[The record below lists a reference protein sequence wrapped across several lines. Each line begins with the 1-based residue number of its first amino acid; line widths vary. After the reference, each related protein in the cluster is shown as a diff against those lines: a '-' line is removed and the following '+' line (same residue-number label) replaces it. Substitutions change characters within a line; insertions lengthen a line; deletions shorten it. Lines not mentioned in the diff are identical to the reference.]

1 MTSDTA
7 AGTAPIGID
16 DIELATSHHVVRL
29 DDFARANETD
39 PAKFRRGLGQDE
51 FSFPAPDED
60 VVTMAAAAVAR
71 IIERSGTEGIRT
83 MLFATESGTD
93 QSKAA
98 GMAVHSLL
106 DLPSQMR
113 IVEVKEACY
122 SATAALQAA
131 VGIVTRSPEQRVL
144 VIASDVARYELDTA
158 GEPTQGAGAVAM
170 LVSADPKLLEIEP
183 VSGLNSADVNDFWRP
198 NDSTTAI
205 VDGALSVTA
214 YLDALTGAW
223 TDLAAQGGPTMAEID
238 RVLYHQP
245 FTKMAKK
252 AQVHLA
258 GLTGEDLDTEI
269 VTGAGIAG
277 SGAGTTSAGSD
288 AGGAVPSGAAA
299 DGAAAAGVVPS
310 ASASAGPATVASAE
324 AAPATVA
331 SAASD
336 SGPTVPRDTGL
347 ATSTLYNRRLG
358 NSYTASLYAGLCSLL
373 DHDEDLASK
382 RIGLF
387 SYGSGSVGEFF
398 TARVVPGYER
408 HSRRRAVAAALD
420 ARVPLSIDAYR
431 ALHSAELPSAEDVS
445 TPKVTTG
452 PFRFAGI
459 KGRARVYERA

>member
-1 MTSDTA
+1 MTSHTA

-29 DDFARANETD
+29 DDFAEANGTD
-39 PAKFRRGLGQDE
+39 PAKFHLGLGQDE

-60 VVTMAAAAVAR
+60 VVTMAAAAAAP
-71 IIERSGTEGIRT
+71 IIARSGTEGIRT
-83 MLFATESGTD
+83 LLFATESGTD

-113 IVEVKEACY
+113 VVEVKEACY

-131 VGIVTRSPEQRVL
+131 VGIVTRSPGQRVL
-144 VIASDVARYELDTA
+144 VIASDVARYELDTP

-183 VSGLNSADVNDFWRP
+183 VSGLNSADVDDFWRP

-223 TDLAAQGGPTMAEID
+223 TDLAAQGGPAMAEID

-269 VTGAGIAG
+269 V
-277 SGAGTTSAGSD
+277 AGTPGD
-288 AGGAVPSGAAA
+288 
-299 DGAAAAGVVPS
+299 S
-310 ASASAGPATVASAE
+310 ASTR
-324 AAPATVA
+324 
-331 SAASD
+331 
-336 SGPTVPRDTGL
+336 PRDTGL

-373 DHDEDLASK
+373 DHDADLAGK

-398 TARVVPGYER
+398 TARVVPGYEQQ
-408 HSRRRAVAAALD
+408 SRRQAVTEALD

-431 ALHSAELPSAEDVS
+431 ALHAAELSSAEDAS
-445 TPKVTTG
+445 TPKVTAG
-452 PFRFAGI
+452 PFRFAGV
-459 KGRARVYERA
+459 KGRARLYERA

>member
-1 MTSDTA
+1 MTSHTA

-16 DIELATSHHVVRL
+16 DIELATSHHVVSL
-29 DDFARANETD
+29 DDFAAANGTD
-39 PAKFRRGLGQDE
+39 PNKFRLGLGQDE

-60 VVTMAAAAVAR
+60 VVTMAAAAAAP
-71 IIERSGTEGIRT
+71 IIRRSGSEGIRT
-83 MLFATESGTD
+83 LLFATESGID

-113 IVEVKEACY
+113 VVEVKEACY

-131 VGIVTRSPEQRVL
+131 VGIVTRSPGQRVL
-144 VIASDVARYELDTA
+144 VIASDVARYELDTP

-170 LVSADPKLLEIEP
+170 LVSAEPKLLEIEP
-183 VSGLNSADVNDFWRP
+183 VSGLNSADVDDFWRP

-214 YLDALTGAW
+214 YLDSLTGAW
-223 TDLAAQGGPTMAEID
+223 TDLAAQGGPAMTEID

-258 GLTGEDLDTEI
+258 GLTGEDLETEI
-269 VTGAGIAG
+269 VAGTGAGADAA
-277 SGAGTTSAGSD
+277 GAGADAVGASD
-288 AGGAVPSGAAA
+288 AG
-299 DGAAAAGVVPS
+299 
-310 ASASAGPATVASAE
+310 
-324 AAPATVA
+324 
-331 SAASD
+331 
-336 SGPTVPRDTGL
+336 PTGPRDTGL

-373 DHDEDLASK
+373 DHDEDLAGK
-382 RIGLF
+382 RIGFF

-398 TARVVPGYER
+398 TTRVVPGYEE
-408 HSRRRAVAAALD
+408 HSRRQAVTDALD

-431 ALHSAELPSAEDVS
+431 ALHATELSSADDVT
-445 TPKVTTG
+445 TPKVTAG

-459 KGRARVYERA
+459 KGGARLYERA

>member
-1 MTSDTA
+1 MTS
-7 AGTAPIGID
+7 GTAPIGID
-16 DIELATSHHVVRL
+16 DIELATSHHVVKL
-29 DDFARANETD
+29 DDFAEANGTD
-39 PAKFRRGLGQDE
+39 PAKFHLGLGQDE

-60 VVTMAAAAVAR
+60 VVTMAAAAAAP
-71 IIERSGTEGIRT
+71 IIARSGTEGIRT
-83 MLFATESGTD
+83 LLFATESGID

-106 DLPSQMR
+106 ELPSQMR
-113 IVEVKEACY
+113 VVEVKEACY

-131 VGIVTRSPEQRVL
+131 VGIITRSPGQRVL
-144 VIASDVARYELDTA
+144 VIASDVARYELDTP

-170 LVSADPKLLEIEP
+170 LVSANPKLLEIEP
-183 VSGLNSADVNDFWRP
+183 VSGLNSADVDDFWRP

-223 TDLAAQGGPTMAEID
+223 TDLAAQGGPEMAEID

-269 VTGAGIAG
+269 VAGG
-277 SGAGTTSAGSD
+277 SGAAGTDVSN
-288 AGGAVPSGAAA
+288 V
-299 DGAAAAGVVPS
+299 AAAG
-310 ASASAGPATVASAE
+310 
-324 AAPATVA
+324 
-331 SAASD
+331 
-336 SGPTVPRDTGL
+336 PRDTGL

-373 DHDEDLASK
+373 DHDEDLAGK

-398 TARVVPGYER
+398 TARVVPGYEQ
-408 HSRRRAVAAALD
+408 HSRRQAVTEALD
-420 ARVPLSIDAYR
+420 ARVPLSIDEYR
-431 ALHSAELPSAEDVS
+431 ALHAAELSSAEDVS
-445 TPKVTTG
+445 TPKVTAG

-459 KGRARVYERA
+459 KGRARLYERA

>member
-1 MTSDTA
+1 MTS
-7 AGTAPIGID
+7 GTAPIGID
-16 DIELATSHHVVRL
+16 DIELATSHHVVKL
-29 DDFARANETD
+29 DDFAEANGTD
-39 PAKFRRGLGQDE
+39 PAKFHLGLGQDE

-60 VVTMAAAAVAR
+60 VVTMAAAAAAP

-83 MLFATESGTD
+83 ILFATESGID

-113 IVEVKEACY
+113 VVEVKEACY

-131 VGIVTRSPEQRVL
+131 VGIVTRSPGQRVL
-144 VIASDVARYELDTA
+144 VIASDVARYELDTP

-183 VSGLNSADVNDFWRP
+183 VSGLNSADVDDFWRP

-223 TDLAAQGGPTMAEID
+223 TDLAAQGGPAMAEID

-269 VTGAGIAG
+269 V
-277 SGAGTTSAGSD
+277 AGTPGD
-288 AGGAVPSGAAA
+288 
-299 DGAAAAGVVPS
+299 S
-310 ASASAGPATVASAE
+310 ASTR
-324 AAPATVA
+324 
-331 SAASD
+331 
-336 SGPTVPRDTGL
+336 PRDTGL

-373 DHDEDLASK
+373 DHDADLAGK

-398 TARVVPGYER
+398 TARVVPGYEQQ
-408 HSRRRAVAAALD
+408 SRRQAVTEALD

-431 ALHSAELPSAEDVS
+431 ALHAAELSSAEDAS
-445 TPKVTTG
+445 TPKVTAG
-452 PFRFAGI
+452 PFRFAGV
-459 KGRARVYERA
+459 KGRARLYERA

>member
-1 MTSDTA
+1 MTSGTA

-29 DDFARANETD
+29 DDFAEANGTD
-39 PAKFRRGLGQDE
+39 PAKFHLGLGQDE

-60 VVTMAAAAVAR
+60 VVTMAAAAAAP
-71 IIERSGTEGIRT
+71 IIARSGTEGIRT
-83 MLFATESGTD
+83 LLFATESGID

-106 DLPSQMR
+106 ELPSQMR
-113 IVEVKEACY
+113 VVEVKEACY

-131 VGIVTRSPEQRVL
+131 VGIITRSPGQRVL
-144 VIASDVARYELDTA
+144 VIASDVARYELDTP

-170 LVSADPKLLEIEP
+170 LVSANPKLLEIEP
-183 VSGLNSADVNDFWRP
+183 VSGLNSADVDDFWRP

-223 TDLAAQGGPTMAEID
+223 TDLAAQGGPAMAEID

-258 GLTGEDLDTEI
+258 GLTDEDLETEI
-269 VTGAGIAG
+269 VAGG
-277 SGAGTTSAGSD
+277 SGAAGTDVSN
-288 AGGAVPSGAAA
+288 V
-299 DGAAAAGVVPS
+299 AAAG
-310 ASASAGPATVASAE
+310 
-324 AAPATVA
+324 
-331 SAASD
+331 
-336 SGPTVPRDTGL
+336 PRDTGL

-373 DHDEDLASK
+373 DHDADLAGK

-398 TARVVPGYER
+398 TARVVPGYEQ
-408 HSRRRAVAAALD
+408 HSRRQAVTEALD
-420 ARVPLSIDAYR
+420 ARVPLSIDEYR
-431 ALHSAELPSAEDVS
+431 ALHAAELSSAEDVS
-445 TPKVTTG
+445 TPKVTAG

-459 KGRARVYERA
+459 KGRARLYERA

>member
-1 MTSDTA
+1 MTSHTA

-16 DIELATSHHVVRL
+16 DIELATSHHVVSL
-29 DDFARANETD
+29 DDFAAANGTD
-39 PAKFRRGLGQDE
+39 PNKFRLGLGQDE

-60 VVTMAAAAVAR
+60 VVTMAAAAAAP
-71 IIERSGTEGIRT
+71 IIRRSGSEGIRT
-83 MLFATESGTD
+83 LLFATESGID

-113 IVEVKEACY
+113 VVEVKEACY

-131 VGIVTRSPEQRVL
+131 VGIVTRSPGQRVL
-144 VIASDVARYELDTA
+144 VIASDVARYEIDTP

-183 VSGLNSADVNDFWRP
+183 VSGLNSAEVDDFWRP

-214 YLDALTGAW
+214 YLDSLTGAW
-223 TDLAAQGGPTMAEID
+223 TDLAAQGGPAMAEID

-258 GLTGEDLDTEI
+258 ELTGEDLETEI
-269 VTGAGIAG
+269 VAVTGAGADAA
-277 SGAGTTSAGSD
+277 GAGAATAAGADTVGASD
-288 AGGAVPSGAAA
+288 AG
-299 DGAAAAGVVPS
+299 
-310 ASASAGPATVASAE
+310 
-324 AAPATVA
+324 
-331 SAASD
+331 
-336 SGPTVPRDTGL
+336 PTGPRDTGL

-373 DHDEDLASK
+373 DHDEDLAGK
-382 RIGLF
+382 RIGFF

-398 TARVVPGYER
+398 TTRVVPGYEQ
-408 HSRRRAVAAALD
+408 HSRRQAVTDALD

-431 ALHSAELPSAEDVS
+431 ALHATELSSADDVT
-445 TPKVTTG
+445 TPKVTAG

-459 KGRARVYERA
+459 KGGARLYERA

>member
-1 MTSDTA
+1 MTSQTA

-29 DDFARANETD
+29 DDFAEANGTD
-39 PAKFRRGLGQDE
+39 PNKFRLGLGQDE

-60 VVTMAAAAVAR
+60 VVTMAAAAAAP
-71 IIERSGTEGIRT
+71 IIQRSGTEGIRT
-83 MLFATESGTD
+83 LLFATESGTD

-113 IVEVKEACY
+113 VVEVKEACY

-131 VGIVTRSPEQRVL
+131 VGIVTRSPGQRVL
-144 VIASDVARYELDTA
+144 VIASDVARYELDTP

-183 VSGLNSADVNDFWRP
+183 VSGLNSADVDDFWRP

-223 TDLAAQGGPTMAEID
+223 TDLAAQGGPAIAEID

-252 AQVHLA
+252 AQVHFA

-269 VTGAGIAG
+269 VAGAGDAGSAG
-277 SGAGTTSAGSD
+277 SGT
-288 AGGAVPSGAAA
+288 AAA
-299 DGAAAAGVVPS
+299 NSAAASGPAAAAG
-310 ASASAGPATVASAE
+310 AAGAAGADNSVAT
-324 AAPATVA
+324 
-331 SAASD
+331 
-336 SGPTVPRDTGL
+336 GPRDTGL
-347 ATSTLYNRRLG
+347 VTSTLYNRRLG

-373 DHDEDLASK
+373 DHDEDLAGK

-398 TARVVPGYER
+398 TARVVPGYEQ
-408 HSRRRAVAAALD
+408 HSHRQAVTEALD

-431 ALHSAELPSAEDVS
+431 ALHAAELSSAEDVT
-445 TPKVTTG
+445 TPKVTAG

-459 KGRARVYERA
+459 KGRARLYEHA

>member
-1 MTSDTA
+1 MTSGTA

-29 DDFARANETD
+29 DDFAEANGTD
-39 PAKFRRGLGQDE
+39 PAKFHLGLGQDE

-60 VVTMAAAAVAR
+60 VVTMAAAAAAP

-83 MLFATESGTD
+83 ILFATESGID

-113 IVEVKEACY
+113 VVEVKEACY

-131 VGIVTRSPEQRVL
+131 VGIVTRSPGQRVL
-144 VIASDVARYELDTA
+144 VIASDVARYELDTP

-183 VSGLNSADVNDFWRP
+183 VSGLNSADVDDFWRP

-214 YLDALTGAW
+214 YLDALTGAC
-223 TDLAAQGGPTMAEID
+223 TYLAAQGGPAMAEID

-269 VTGAGIAG
+269 V
-277 SGAGTTSAGSD
+277 AGTP
-288 AGGAVPSGAAA
+288 GG
-299 DGAAAAGVVPS
+299 S
-310 ASASAGPATVASAE
+310 ASTR
-324 AAPATVA
+324 
-331 SAASD
+331 
-336 SGPTVPRDTGL
+336 PRDTGL

-373 DHDEDLASK
+373 DHDADLAGK

-398 TARVVPGYER
+398 TARVVPGYEQQ
-408 HSRRRAVAAALD
+408 SRRQAVTEALD

-431 ALHSAELPSAEDVS
+431 ALHAAELSSAEDAS
-445 TPKVTTG
+445 TPKVTAG
-452 PFRFAGI
+452 PFRFAGV
-459 KGRARVYERA
+459 KGRARLYERA

>member
-1 MTSDTA
+1 MTSHTA

-29 DDFARANETD
+29 DDFAEANGTD
-39 PAKFRRGLGQDE
+39 PDKFRLGLGQDE

-60 VVTMAAAAVAR
+60 VVTMAAAAAAP
-71 IIERSGTEGIRT
+71 IIRRSGSDGIRT
-83 MLFATESGTD
+83 LLFATESGID

-113 IVEVKEACY
+113 VVEVKEACY

-131 VGIVTRSPEQRVL
+131 VGIVTRSPGQRVL
-144 VIASDVARYELDTA
+144 VIASDVARYELDTP

-183 VSGLNSADVNDFWRP
+183 VSGLNSADVDDFWRP

-214 YLDALTGAW
+214 YLDSLTGAW
-223 TDLAAQGGPTMAEID
+223 TDLAARGGPAMAEID

-258 GLTGEDLDTEI
+258 GLTGEDLETEI
-269 VTGAGIAG
+269 VAWTAAGTAG
-277 SGAGTTSAGSD
+277 SGTPAADS
-288 AGGAVPSGAAA
+288 AAA
-299 DGAAAAGVVPS
+299 SGPAAAAGADNSV
-310 ASASAGPATVASAE
+310 AT
-324 AAPATVA
+324 
-331 SAASD
+331 
-336 SGPTVPRDTGL
+336 GPRDTGL

-373 DHDEDLASK
+373 DHDEDLAGK
-382 RIGLF
+382 RIGFF

-398 TARVVPGYER
+398 TTRVVPGYEQ
-408 HSRRRAVAAALD
+408 HSRRQAVTEALD

-431 ALHSAELPSAEDVS
+431 ALHATELSSAEDVT
-445 TPKVTTG
+445 TPKVTAG

-459 KGRARVYERA
+459 KGGARNYERA

>member
-1 MTSDTA
+1 MTSHTA

-29 DDFARANETD
+29 DDFAEANGTD
-39 PAKFRRGLGQDE
+39 PAKFHLGLGQDE

-60 VVTMAAAAVAR
+60 VVTMAAAAAAP

-83 MLFATESGTD
+83 ILFATESGID

-113 IVEVKEACY
+113 VVEVKEACY

-131 VGIVTRSPEQRVL
+131 VGIVTRSPGQRVL
-144 VIASDVARYELDTA
+144 VIASDVARYELDTP

-183 VSGLNSADVNDFWRP
+183 VSGLNSADVDDFWRP

-223 TDLAAQGGPTMAEID
+223 TDLAAQGGPAMAEID

-258 GLTGEDLDTEI
+258 GLTGEDLNTEI
-269 VTGAGIAG
+269 V
-277 SGAGTTSAGSD
+277 AGT
-288 AGGAVPSGAAA
+288 AGG
-299 DGAAAAGVVPS
+299 S
-310 ASASAGPATVASAE
+310 ASTR
-324 AAPATVA
+324 
-331 SAASD
+331 
-336 SGPTVPRDTGL
+336 PRDTGL

-373 DHDEDLASK
+373 DHDADLAGK

-398 TARVVPGYER
+398 TARVVPGYEQQ
-408 HSRRRAVAAALD
+408 SRRQAVTEALD

-431 ALHSAELPSAEDVS
+431 ALHAAELSSAEDAS
-445 TPKVTTG
+445 TPKVTAG
-452 PFRFAGI
+452 PFRFAGV
-459 KGRARVYERA
+459 KGRARLYERA

>member
-1 MTSDTA
+1 MTSHTA

-29 DDFARANETD
+29 DDFAEANGTD
-39 PAKFRRGLGQDE
+39 PAKFHLGLGQDE

-60 VVTMAAAAVAR
+60 VVTMAAAAAAP
-71 IIERSGTEGIRT
+71 IIARSGTEGIRT
-83 MLFATESGTD
+83 LLFATESGTD

-113 IVEVKEACY
+113 VVEVKEACY

-131 VGIVTRSPEQRVL
+131 VGIVTRSPGQRVL
-144 VIASDVARYELDTA
+144 VIASDVARYELDTP

-170 LVSADPKLLEIEP
+170 LVSANPKLLEIEP
-183 VSGLNSADVNDFWRP
+183 VSGLNSADVDDFWRP

-223 TDLAAQGGPTMAEID
+223 TDLAAQGGPEMAEID

-269 VTGAGIAG
+269 V
-277 SGAGTTSAGSD
+277 AGTP
-288 AGGAVPSGAAA
+288 GG
-299 DGAAAAGVVPS
+299 S
-310 ASASAGPATVASAE
+310 ASTR
-324 AAPATVA
+324 
-331 SAASD
+331 
-336 SGPTVPRDTGL
+336 PRDTGL

-373 DHDEDLASK
+373 DHDADLAGK

-398 TARVVPGYER
+398 TARVVPGYEQQ
-408 HSRRRAVAAALD
+408 SRRQAVTEALD

-431 ALHSAELPSAEDVS
+431 ALHAAELSSAEDAS
-445 TPKVTTG
+445 TPKVTAG
-452 PFRFAGI
+452 PFRFAGV
-459 KGRARVYERA
+459 KGRARLYERA

>member
-1 MTSDTA
+1 MTSHTA
-7 AGTAPIGID
+7 AGTAAIGID

-29 DDFARANETD
+29 DDFAEANGTD
-39 PAKFRRGLGQDE
+39 PNKFRLGLGQDE

-60 VVTMAAAAVAR
+60 VVTMAAAAAAP
-71 IIERSGTEGIRT
+71 IIQRCGSEGIRT
-83 MLFATESGTD
+83 LLFATESGID

-113 IVEVKEACY
+113 VVEVKEACY

-131 VGIVTRSPEQRVL
+131 VGIVTRSPGQRVL
-144 VIASDVARYELDTA
+144 VIASDVARYALDSP

-183 VSGLNSADVNDFWRP
+183 VSGLNSTDVDDFWRP

-223 TDLAAQGGPTMAEID
+223 TDLAAQGGPAMAEID

-269 VTGAGIAG
+269 VAGADADTDAG
-277 SGAGTTSAGSD
+277 ADAVGDSD
-288 AGGAVPSGAAA
+288 AGSTG
-299 DGAAAAGVVPS
+299 
-310 ASASAGPATVASAE
+310 
-324 AAPATVA
+324 
-331 SAASD
+331 
-336 SGPTVPRDTGL
+336 PRDTGL

-373 DHDEDLASK
+373 DQDDDLAGK
-382 RIGLF
+382 RVGLF

-398 TARVVPGYER
+398 TARVLPGYEQ
-408 HSRRRAVAAALD
+408 HSRRQAVTEALD

-431 ALHSAELPSAEDVS
+431 ALHAAELSSAEDVT
-445 TPKVTTG
+445 TPKVTAG

-459 KGRARVYERA
+459 KGRARLYERA

>member
-1 MTSDTA
+1 MTS
-7 AGTAPIGID
+7 GTAPIGID
-16 DIELATSHHVVRL
+16 DIELATSHHVVKL
-29 DDFARANETD
+29 DDFAEANGTD
-39 PAKFRRGLGQDE
+39 PAKSHLGLGQDE

-60 VVTMAAAAVAR
+60 VVTMAAAAAAP
-71 IIERSGTEGIRT
+71 IIARSGTEGIRT
-83 MLFATESGTD
+83 LLFATESGID

-106 DLPSQMR
+106 ELPSQMR
-113 IVEVKEACY
+113 VVEVKEACY

-131 VGIVTRSPEQRVL
+131 VGIITRSPGQRVL
-144 VIASDVARYELDTA
+144 VIASDVARYELDTP

-170 LVSADPKLLEIEP
+170 LVSANPKLLEIEP
-183 VSGLNSADVNDFWRP
+183 VSGLNSADVDDFWRP

-223 TDLAAQGGPTMAEID
+223 TDLAAQGGPEMAEID

-269 VTGAGIAG
+269 VAGG
-277 SGAGTTSAGSD
+277 SGAAGTDVSY
-288 AGGAVPSGAAA
+288 V
-299 DGAAAAGVVPS
+299 AAAG
-310 ASASAGPATVASAE
+310 
-324 AAPATVA
+324 
-331 SAASD
+331 
-336 SGPTVPRDTGL
+336 PRGTGL

-373 DHDEDLASK
+373 DHDEDLAGK

-398 TARVVPGYER
+398 TARVVPGYEQ
-408 HSRRRAVAAALD
+408 HSRRQAVTEALD
-420 ARVPLSIDAYR
+420 ARVPLSIDEYR
-431 ALHSAELPSAEDVS
+431 ALHAAELSSAEDVS
-445 TPKVTTG
+445 TPKVTAG

-459 KGRARVYERA
+459 KGRARLYERA

>member
-1 MTSDTA
+1 MTSHTA
-7 AGTAPIGID
+7 AGTVMIGID

-29 DDFARANETD
+29 DDFAEANGTD
-39 PAKFRRGLGQDE
+39 PNKFRLGLGQDE

-60 VVTMAAAAVAR
+60 VVTMAAAAAAP
-71 IIERSGTEGIRT
+71 IIQRSGTEGIRT
-83 MLFATESGTD
+83 MLFATESGID

-113 IVEVKEACY
+113 VVEVKEACY

-131 VGIVTRSPEQRVL
+131 VGIVTRSPGQRVL
-144 VIASDVARYELDTA
+144 VIASDMARYALDSP

-183 VSGLNSADVNDFWRP
+183 VSGLNSADVDDFWRP

-223 TDLAAQGGPTMAEID
+223 TDLAAQGGPAMAEID

-269 VTGAGIAG
+269 VAGA
-277 SGAGTTSAGSD
+277 SGAGASGAGAVDAGTSD
-288 AGGAVPSGAAA
+288 AGSTGPTAAHSATAGSA
-299 DGAAAAGVVPS
+299 DS
-310 ASASAGPATVASAE
+310 
-324 AAPATVA
+324 
-331 SAASD
+331 SAAT
-336 SGPTVPRDTGL
+336 GPRDTGL

-373 DHDEDLASK
+373 DHDEDLAGK

-398 TARVVPGYER
+398 TARVVPGYEQ
-408 HSRRRAVAAALD
+408 HSRRRAVTDALD

-431 ALHSAELPSAEDVS
+431 ALHAAELSSAEDVS
-445 TPKVTTG
+445 TPKVTAG

-459 KGRARVYERA
+459 KGRARLYERA

>member
-1 MTSDTA
+1 MTSHTA

-16 DIELATSHHVVRL
+16 DIELATSHHVVSL
-29 DDFARANETD
+29 DDFAAANGTD
-39 PAKFRRGLGQDE
+39 PNKFRLGLGQDE

-60 VVTMAAAAVAR
+60 VVTMAAAAAAP
-71 IIERSGTEGIRT
+71 IIRRSGSEGIRT
-83 MLFATESGTD
+83 LLFATESGID

-113 IVEVKEACY
+113 VVEVKEACY

-131 VGIVTRSPEQRVL
+131 VGIVTRSPGQRVL
-144 VIASDVARYELDTA
+144 VIASDVARYEIDTP

-183 VSGLNSADVNDFWRP
+183 VSGLNSAEVDDFWRP

-214 YLDALTGAW
+214 YLGSLTGAW
-223 TDLAAQGGPTMAEID
+223 TDLAAQGGPAMAEID

-258 GLTGEDLDTEI
+258 ELTGEDLETEI
-269 VTGAGIAG
+269 VAVTGAGADAA
-277 SGAGTTSAGSD
+277 GAGAATAAGADAVGASD
-288 AGGAVPSGAAA
+288 AG
-299 DGAAAAGVVPS
+299 
-310 ASASAGPATVASAE
+310 
-324 AAPATVA
+324 
-331 SAASD
+331 
-336 SGPTVPRDTGL
+336 PTGPRDTGL

-373 DHDEDLASK
+373 DHDEDLAGK
-382 RIGLF
+382 RIGFF

-398 TARVVPGYER
+398 TTRVVPGYEQ
-408 HSRRRAVAAALD
+408 HSRRQAVTDALD

-431 ALHSAELPSAEDVS
+431 ALHATELSSADDVT
-445 TPKVTTG
+445 TPKVTAG

-459 KGRARVYERA
+459 KGGARLYERA

>member
-1 MTSDTA
+1 MTSGTA
-7 AGTAPIGID
+7 VGTAPIGID

-29 DDFARANETD
+29 DDFAEANGTD
-39 PAKFRRGLGQDE
+39 PAKFHLGLGQDE

-60 VVTMAAAAVAR
+60 VVTMAAAAAAP

-83 MLFATESGTD
+83 ILFATESGID

-113 IVEVKEACY
+113 VVEVKEACY

-131 VGIVTRSPEQRVL
+131 VGIVTRSPGQRVL
-144 VIASDVARYELDTA
+144 VIASDVARYELDTP

-183 VSGLNSADVNDFWRP
+183 VSGLNSADVDDFWRP

-223 TDLAAQGGPTMAEID
+223 TDLAAQGGPAMAEID

-269 VTGAGIAG
+269 V
-277 SGAGTTSAGSD
+277 AGTP
-288 AGGAVPSGAAA
+288 GG
-299 DGAAAAGVVPS
+299 S
-310 ASASAGPATVASAE
+310 ASTR
-324 AAPATVA
+324 
-331 SAASD
+331 
-336 SGPTVPRDTGL
+336 PRDTGL

-373 DHDEDLASK
+373 DHDADLAGK

-398 TARVVPGYER
+398 TARVVPGYEQQ
-408 HSRRRAVAAALD
+408 SRRQAVTEALD

-431 ALHSAELPSAEDVS
+431 ALHAAELSSAEDAS
-445 TPKVTTG
+445 TPKVTAG
-452 PFRFAGI
+452 PFRFAGV
-459 KGRARVYERA
+459 KGRARLYERA

>member
-1 MTSDTA
+1 MTSHTA

-16 DIELATSHHVVRL
+16 DIELATSHHVVSL
-29 DDFARANETD
+29 DDFAAANGTD
-39 PAKFRRGLGQDE
+39 PNKFRLGLGQDE

-60 VVTMAAAAVAR
+60 VVTMAAAAAAP
-71 IIERSGTEGIRT
+71 IIRRSGSEGIRT
-83 MLFATESGTD
+83 LLFATESGID

-113 IVEVKEACY
+113 VVEVKEACY

-131 VGIVTRSPEQRVL
+131 VGIVTRSPGQRVL
-144 VIASDVARYELDTA
+144 VIASDVARYEIDTP

-183 VSGLNSADVNDFWRP
+183 VSGLNSAEVDDFWRP

-214 YLDALTGAW
+214 YLDSLTGAW
-223 TDLAAQGGPTMAEID
+223 TDLAAQGGPAMAEID

-258 GLTGEDLDTEI
+258 ELTGEDLETEI
-269 VTGAGIAG
+269 VAVTGAGADAA
-277 SGAGTTSAGSD
+277 GAGAATAAGADAVGASD
-288 AGGAVPSGAAA
+288 AG
-299 DGAAAAGVVPS
+299 
-310 ASASAGPATVASAE
+310 
-324 AAPATVA
+324 
-331 SAASD
+331 
-336 SGPTVPRDTGL
+336 PTGPRDTGL

-373 DHDEDLASK
+373 DHDEDLAGK
-382 RIGLF
+382 RIGFF

-398 TARVVPGYER
+398 TTRVVPGYEQ
-408 HSRRRAVAAALD
+408 HSRRQAVTDALD

-431 ALHSAELPSAEDVS
+431 ALHATELSSADDVT
-445 TPKVTTG
+445 TPKVTAG

-459 KGRARVYERA
+459 KGGARLYERA

>member
-1 MTSDTA
+1 MTSHTA

-29 DDFARANETD
+29 DDFAEANGTD
-39 PAKFRRGLGQDE
+39 PAKFHLGLGQDE

-60 VVTMAAAAVAR
+60 VVTMAAAAAAP
-71 IIERSGTEGIRT
+71 IIARSGTEGIRT
-83 MLFATESGTD
+83 LLFATESGTD

-113 IVEVKEACY
+113 VVEVKEACY

-131 VGIVTRSPEQRVL
+131 VGIVTRSPGQRVL
-144 VIASDVARYELDTA
+144 VIASDVARYELDTP

-183 VSGLNSADVNDFWRP
+183 VSGLNSADVDDFWRP

-223 TDLAAQGGPTMAEID
+223 TDLAAQGGPAMAEID

-269 VTGAGIAG
+269 V
-277 SGAGTTSAGSD
+277 AGTP
-288 AGGAVPSGAAA
+288 GG
-299 DGAAAAGVVPS
+299 S
-310 ASASAGPATVASAE
+310 ASTR
-324 AAPATVA
+324 
-331 SAASD
+331 
-336 SGPTVPRDTGL
+336 PRDTGL

-373 DHDEDLASK
+373 DHDADLAGK

-398 TARVVPGYER
+398 TARVVPGYEQQ
-408 HSRRRAVAAALD
+408 SRRQAVTEALD

-431 ALHSAELPSAEDVS
+431 ALHAAELSSAEDAS
-445 TPKVTTG
+445 TPKVTAG
-452 PFRFAGI
+452 PFRFAGV
-459 KGRARVYERA
+459 KGRARLYERA

>member
-1 MTSDTA
+1 MT
-7 AGTAPIGID
+7 PIGID
-16 DIELATSHHVVRL
+16 DIELTTTHHVVRL
-29 DDFARANETD
+29 DDFAEANGTD
-39 PAKFRRGLGQDE
+39 PNKFRLGLGQDE

-60 VVTMAAAAVAR
+60 IVTMAAAAAAP

-106 DLPSQMR
+106 ELPSQMR

-131 VGIVTRSPEQRVL
+131 VGIVTRSPGQRVL

-170 LVSADPKLLEIEP
+170 LVSANPRLLEIEP
-183 VSGLNSADVNDFWRP
+183 VSGLNSADVDDFWRP

-214 YLDALTGAW
+214 YLDSLTGAW
-223 TDLAAQGGPTMAEID
+223 NDLQTQDGPGID
-238 RVLYHQP
+238 EVDRILYHQP

-258 GLTGEDLDTEI
+258 GLTGAVLDTEI
-269 VTGAGIAG
+269 VAGAQ
-277 SGAGTTSAGSD
+277 T
-288 AGGAVPSGAAA
+288 
-299 DGAAAAGVVPS
+299 
-310 ASASAGPATVASAE
+310 ASAS
-324 AAPATVA
+324 
-331 SAASD
+331 D
-336 SGPTVPRDTGL
+336 PRDTGL
-347 ATSTLYNRRLG
+347 AASTLYNRRLG

-373 DHDEDLASK
+373 DHDSDLAGR
-382 RIGLF
+382 RIGFF

-398 TARVVPGYER
+398 TARVVPGYEQ
-408 HSRRRAVAAALD
+408 HSHRETVTAALD
-420 ARVPLSIDAYR
+420 ARVPLSIDEYR
-431 ALHSAELPSAEDVS
+431 ALHATELPSAEDVS
-445 TPKVTTG
+445 TPKVTAG
-452 PFRFAGI
+452 PFRFAGVT
-459 KGRARVYERA
+459 GRARVYERS

>member
-1 MTSDTA
+1 MTSHTA

-16 DIELATSHHVVRL
+16 DIELATSHHVVSL
-29 DDFARANETD
+29 DDFAAANGTD
-39 PAKFRRGLGQDE
+39 PNKFHLGLGQDE

-60 VVTMAAAAVAR
+60 VVTMAAAAAAP
-71 IIERSGTEGIRT
+71 IIRRSGSEGIRT
-83 MLFATESGTD
+83 LLFATESGID

-113 IVEVKEACY
+113 VVEVKEACY

-131 VGIVTRSPEQRVL
+131 VGIVTRSPGQRVL
-144 VIASDVARYELDTA
+144 VIASDVARYEIDTP

-183 VSGLNSADVNDFWRP
+183 VSGLNSADVDDFWRP

-214 YLDALTGAW
+214 YLDSLTGAW
-223 TDLAAQGGPTMAEID
+223 TDLAAQGGPAMAEID

-258 GLTGEDLDTEI
+258 GLTGEDLETEI
-269 VTGAGIAG
+269 VAGTGAGADAA
-277 SGAGTTSAGSD
+277 GAGAATAAGADAVGASD
-288 AGGAVPSGAAA
+288 AG
-299 DGAAAAGVVPS
+299 
-310 ASASAGPATVASAE
+310 
-324 AAPATVA
+324 
-331 SAASD
+331 
-336 SGPTVPRDTGL
+336 PTGPRDTGL

-373 DHDEDLASK
+373 DHDEDLAGK
-382 RIGLF
+382 RIGFF

-398 TARVVPGYER
+398 TTRVVPGYEQ
-408 HSRRRAVAAALD
+408 HSRRQAVTDALD

-431 ALHSAELPSAEDVS
+431 ALHATELSSADDVT
-445 TPKVTTG
+445 TPKVTAG

-459 KGRARVYERA
+459 KGGARLYERA

>member
-1 MTSDTA
+1 MTSHTA

-29 DDFARANETD
+29 DDFAEANGTD
-39 PAKFRRGLGQDE
+39 PAKFHLGLGQDE

-60 VVTMAAAAVAR
+60 VVTMAAAAAAP
-71 IIERSGTEGIRT
+71 IIARSGTEGIRT
-83 MLFATESGTD
+83 LLFATESGTD

-113 IVEVKEACY
+113 VVEVKEACY

-131 VGIVTRSPEQRVL
+131 VGIITRSPGQRVL
-144 VIASDVARYELDTA
+144 VIASDVARYELDTP

-183 VSGLNSADVNDFWRP
+183 VSGLNSADVDDFWRP

-223 TDLAAQGGPTMAEID
+223 TDLAAQGGPAMAEID

-269 VTGAGIAG
+269 V
-277 SGAGTTSAGSD
+277 AGTP
-288 AGGAVPSGAAA
+288 GG
-299 DGAAAAGVVPS
+299 S
-310 ASASAGPATVASAE
+310 ASTR
-324 AAPATVA
+324 
-331 SAASD
+331 
-336 SGPTVPRDTGL
+336 PRDTGL

-373 DHDEDLASK
+373 DHDADLAGK

-398 TARVVPGYER
+398 TARVVPGYEQQ
-408 HSRRRAVAAALD
+408 SRRQAVTEALD

-431 ALHSAELPSAEDVS
+431 ALHAAELSSAEDAS
-445 TPKVTTG
+445 TPKVTAG
-452 PFRFAGI
+452 PFRFAGV
-459 KGRARVYERA
+459 KGRARLYERA

>member
-1 MTSDTA
+1 MTSHTA

-16 DIELATSHHVVRL
+16 DIELATSHHVVSL
-29 DDFARANETD
+29 DDFAAANGTD
-39 PAKFRRGLGQDE
+39 PNKFRLGLGQDE

-60 VVTMAAAAVAR
+60 VVTMAAAAAAP
-71 IIERSGTEGIRT
+71 IIRRSGSEGIRT
-83 MLFATESGTD
+83 LLFATESGID

-113 IVEVKEACY
+113 VVEVKEACY

-131 VGIVTRSPEQRVL
+131 VGIVTRSPGQRVL
-144 VIASDVARYELDTA
+144 VIASDVARYEIDTP

-183 VSGLNSADVNDFWRP
+183 VSGLNSADVDDFWRP

-214 YLDALTGAW
+214 YLDSLTGAW
-223 TDLAAQGGPTMAEID
+223 TDLAAQGGPAMAEID

-258 GLTGEDLDTEI
+258 GLTGEDLETEI
-269 VTGAGIAG
+269 VAGTGAGADAA
-277 SGAGTTSAGSD
+277 GAGAATAAGADAVGASD
-288 AGGAVPSGAAA
+288 AG
-299 DGAAAAGVVPS
+299 
-310 ASASAGPATVASAE
+310 
-324 AAPATVA
+324 
-331 SAASD
+331 
-336 SGPTVPRDTGL
+336 PTGPRDTGL

-373 DHDEDLASK
+373 DHDEDLAGK
-382 RIGLF
+382 RIGFF

-398 TARVVPGYER
+398 TTRVVPGYEQ
-408 HSRRRAVAAALD
+408 HSRCQAVTDALD

-431 ALHSAELPSAEDVS
+431 ALHATELSSADDVT
-445 TPKVTTG
+445 TPKVTAG

-459 KGRARVYERA
+459 KGGARLYERA